1 MFDKIEKEVDNIAT
15 FLKQQNNNARAMKE
29 ESNHLIEYY
38 TVMKKAGKMIFGEN
52 AVNRPSFDLKM
63 KSPRGSEV
71 LGLVGKGSPTGFD
84 SDNSDD
90 FFNQADSKFKQCA

>member
-1 MFDKIEKEVDNIAT
+1 
-15 FLKQQNNNARAMKE
+15 MKE

-52 AVNRPSFDLKM
+52 AVNRPSFEVGK
-63 KSPRGSEV
+63 KSPLMEAAL
-71 LGLVGKGSPTGFD
+71 LGRDHVALNRESYE

-90 FFNQADSKFKQCA
+90 IFGGGESSKYLSFCKN